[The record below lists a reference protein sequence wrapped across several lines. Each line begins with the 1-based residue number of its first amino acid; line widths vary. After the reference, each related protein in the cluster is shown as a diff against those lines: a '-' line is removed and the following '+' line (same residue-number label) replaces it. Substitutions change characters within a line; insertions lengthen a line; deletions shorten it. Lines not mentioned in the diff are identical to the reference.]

1 MKVYFRK
8 VQGGC
13 LVPDNEETAA
23 WLQKKKVGA
32 VLAGEFSQPR
42 NYQFHRKLMALFGVA
57 HDYFVE
63 HHDWAVEYKGR
74 KVEPSFDLFRK
85 QLTILAGHYE
95 ATFDIRGE
103 IRLEAKSLSYANA
116 TEEEVERIYSDV
128 ISAALKHVFKMAMT
142 EEQLRAAVENILH
155 FA

>member
-1 MKVYFRK
+1 MKVYFK
-8 VQGGC
+8 KMPGGV

-23 WLQKKKVGA
+23 WLQKKKAGA

-42 NYQFHRKLMALFGVA
+42 NYQFHKKMMALFSVA
-57 HDYFVE
+57 HDYFTE
-63 HHDWAVEYKGR
+63 HQDWSAEYKGI

-95 ATFDIRGE
+95 ATYSINGE
-103 IRLEAKSLSYANA
+103 IRLEAKSLSFANA

-128 ISAALKHVFKMAMT
+128 ITAAIKHVFKLT
-142 EEQLRAAVENILH
+142 IDETLLRKMVEDILA

>member
-8 VQGGC
+8 VQGGV

-23 WLQKKKVGA
+23 WLQKKKPGT

-42 NYQFHRKLMALFGVA
+42 NYQFHKKLMALFGVA
-57 HDYFVE
+57 HDYFKDTQ
-63 HHDWAVEYKGR
+63 DWSVEYKGH

-95 ATFDIRGE
+95 ATYSINGE
-103 IRLEAKSLSYANA
+103 IRLEAKSLSFANA

-128 ISAALKHVFKMAMT
+128 INASLKHVFKMSMT
-142 EEQLRAAVENILH
+142 EQQLRECVENILA

>member
-1 MKVYFRK
+1 MKVYFK
-8 VQGGC
+8 KMPGGV

-23 WLQKKKVGA
+23 WLQKKKAGT

-42 NYQFHRKLMALFGVA
+42 NYQFHKKLMALFGVA
-57 HDYFVE
+57 HDYFTE
-63 HHDWAVEYKGR
+63 HQDWNAEYKGV

-95 ATFDIRGE
+95 ATYSINGE
-103 IRLEAKSLSYANA
+103 IRLEAKSLSFANA
-116 TEEEVERIYSDV
+116 TEEEVEQIYSDV
-128 ISAALKHVFKMAMT
+128 INAAIKHVFKLTIDEAL
-142 EEQLRAAVENILH
+142 LRKMVEDILS

>member
-8 VQGGC
+8 VQGGV

-23 WLQKKKVGA
+23 WLQKKKPGT

-42 NYQFHRKLMALFGVA
+42 NYQFLKKMMALFGCCF
-57 HDYFVE
+57 DYFKDNQ
-63 HHDWAVEYKGR
+63 DWAVEYKGQ

-95 ATFDIRGE
+95 ATYSINGE
-103 IRLEAKSLSYANA
+103 IRLEAKSLSFANA
-116 TEEEVERIYSDV
+116 SEEEVERIYSDV
-128 ISAALKHVFKMAMT
+128 INAAIKHVFKLTIDEAL
-142 EEQLRAAVENILH
+142 LRKMVDDILA